1 MKYFKTLL
9 LSLALI
15 LSGCSNNQ
23 EAKPEENTVTEE
35 TTVKEEGKETENKNE
50 TDKEEDTEKEGAEKV
65 ESTSQ
70 KDGYPKTVTDLAGNE
85 ITLEKPLDKVIIQG
99 SSSGGPF
106 MPMMYIDKDNFLSK
120 IAAMDDSVKIDRNDF
135 YTRLE
140 KEMPEIEDVPRIANF
155 MDNDFSYESILNTD
169 ADGIIAPIG
178 FKTQIEA
185 IQEKIDIPVFYVD
198 YHSQEFD
205 KHIASTKLIADITG
219 LDKNLDELIDF
230 YTSKV
235 SPIIEKKFEE
245 SEKPKVYVE
254 HGYEGEKE
262 YGNSYGSNKMW
273 GKIVEDVGGHNI
285 GSDALGAD
293 EAIPLSSEFVLAENP
308 EKIILTGSQWVE
320 KPHSMKMG
328 YDTTADW
335 VQEKV
340 DQYKTRPGW
349 SDLDAMKNHEVYV
362 ISQQLVR
369 DMSDFYAYEYLA
381 KTFHPDVY
389 GDLDPDKDLKEFYE
403 KFMPIDLEGT
413 WSYKYE
419 EK

>member
-9 LSLALI
+9 LSIALI
-15 LSGCSNNQ
+15 LAGCTNNQ
-23 EAKPEENTVTEE
+23 EAKPEETNVTEE
-35 TTVKEEGKETENKNE
+35 TTEVKTTEDNKEESKENSKQVDDE
-50 TDKEEDTEKEGAEKV
+50 EKV

-70 KDGYPKTVTDLAGNE
+70 KEGYPKTVTDLAGNE
-85 ITLEKPLDKVIIQG
+85 VTLEKPLDKVIIQG

-106 MPMMYIDKDNFLSK
+106 MPMMYIDKENFLSK
-120 IAAMDDSVKIDRNDF
+120 IAAMDDSVKLDRNDF

-140 KEMPEIEDVPRIANF
+140 KIMPEIEDVPRIANF

-205 KHIASTKLIADITG
+205 KHIASTKLIADVTG

-230 YTSKV
+230 YTSRV
-235 SPIIEKKFEE
+235 QPIIERKFEE
-245 SEKPKVYVE
+245 DEKPKVYVE
-254 HGYEGEKE
+254 HGYEGETE

-293 EAIPLSSEFVLAENP
+293 EAIPLSSEFVLSENP

-328 YDTTADW
+328 YDTTPDW
-335 VQEKV
+335 VEEKI

-389 GDLDPDKDLKEFYE
+389 GDLDPDKDLEEFYE

>member
-1 MKYFKTLL
+1 MKYFKALL
-9 LSLALI
+9 LSLILI
-15 LSGCSNNQ
+15 LAGCTNNQ
-23 EAKPEENTVTEE
+23 EAKTDENTSTETKVEENTSEKEKTELS
-35 TTVKEEGKETENKNE
+35 ENKKEDLNSE
-50 TDKEEDTEKEGAEKV
+50 EKTDGKIV
-65 ESTSQ
+65 
-70 KDGYPKTVTDLAGNE
+70 VTDLDGNE
-85 ITLEKPLDKVIIQG
+85 ITLDKPLEKVIIQG

-106 MPMMYIDKDNFLSK
+106 MTMMYLDKDNFLSK
-120 IAAMDDSVKIDRNDF
+120 IAAMDDSVKLDRNDF

-140 KEMPEIEDVPRIANF
+140 KVMPEIEDVPRIANF
-155 MDNDFSYESILNTD
+155 MDNDFSYEAILNTD

-178 FKTQIEA
+178 FKSQIEA

-205 KHIASTKLIADITG
+205 KHIASTKLIAQVTG

-235 SPIIEKKFEE
+235 SPILEKKYDEDQ
-245 SEKPKVYVE
+245 KPKVYVE

-273 GKIVEDVGGHNI
+273 GKIVEDCGGHNI

-293 EAIPLSSEFVLAENP
+293 EAIPLSSEFVLSEDP
-308 EKIILTGSQWVE
+308 EKIILTGSQWIE

-328 YDTTADW
+328 YDTSGEE
-335 VQEKV
+335 VKEKI
-340 DQYKTRPGW
+340 DLYNSRLGW
-349 SDLDAMKNHEVYV
+349 SDLEAMKNKEIYV

-369 DMSDFYAYEYLA
+369 DMSDFYSYEFIA
-381 KTFHPDVY
+381 KTLHPEEY
-389 GDLDPDKDLKEFYE
+389 KDLDPEKDFEEFYQ
-403 KFMPIDLEGT
+403 KFMPIGLEGT

-419 EK
+419 

>member
-1 MKYFKTLL
+1 MKYFKALL
-9 LSLALI
+9 LSLILI
-15 LSGCSNNQ
+15 LAGCTNNQ
-23 EAKPEENTVTEE
+23 ESKTDENTSTETKVEENTSEKEKTELSE
-35 TTVKEEGKETENKNE
+35 DKKEESASEEKTAGKIL
-50 TDKEEDTEKEGAEKV
+50 
-65 ESTSQ
+65 
-70 KDGYPKTVTDLAGNE
+70 VTDLDGNE
-85 ITLEKPLDKVIIQG
+85 ITLDKPLEKVIIQG

-106 MPMMYIDKDNFLSK
+106 MTMMYLDKDNFLSK

-140 KEMPEIEDVPRIANF
+140 KVMPEIEDVPRIANF
-155 MDNDFSYESILNTD
+155 MDNDFSYEAILNTD

-178 FKTQIEA
+178 FKSQIEA

-205 KHIASTKLIADITG
+205 KHIASTKLIAQVTG

-235 SPIIEKKFEE
+235 SPILEKKYDEDQ
-245 SEKPKVYVE
+245 KPKVYVE

-273 GKIVEDVGGHNI
+273 GKIIEDCGGHNI

-293 EAIPLSSEFVLAENP
+293 EAIPLSSEFVLSEDP
-308 EKIILTGSQWVE
+308 EKIILTGSQWIE

-328 YDTTADW
+328 YDTSADQ
-335 VQEKV
+335 VKEKI
-340 DQYKTRPGW
+340 DLYNSRLGW
-349 SDLDAMKNHEVYV
+349 SDLEAMKNKEIYV

-369 DMSDFYAYEYLA
+369 DMSDFYSYEFIA
-381 KTFHPDVY
+381 KTLHPEEY
-389 GDLDPDKDLKEFYE
+389 KDLDPEKDFEEFYQ
-403 KFMPIDLEGT
+403 KFMPIGLEGT

-419 EK
+419 

>member
-1 MKYFKTLL
+1 MKYFKALL
-9 LSLALI
+9 LSLILI
-15 LSGCSNNQ
+15 LAGCTNNQ
-23 EAKPEENTVTEE
+23 EAKTDENTSTETKVEENTSEKEKTELSE
-35 TTVKEEGKETENKNE
+35 DKKEESASEEKTAGKIL
-50 TDKEEDTEKEGAEKV
+50 
-65 ESTSQ
+65 
-70 KDGYPKTVTDLAGNE
+70 VTDLDGNE
-85 ITLEKPLDKVIIQG
+85 ITLDKPLEKVIIQG

-106 MPMMYIDKDNFLSK
+106 MTMMYLDNDNFLSK
-120 IAAMDDSVKIDRNDF
+120 IAAMDDSVKLDRNDF

-140 KEMPEIEDVPRIANF
+140 KVMPEIKDVPRIANF
-155 MDNDFSYESILNTD
+155 MDNDFSYEAILNTD

-178 FKTQIEA
+178 FKSQIEA

-205 KHIASTKLIADITG
+205 KHIASTKLIAQVTG

-235 SPIIEKKFEE
+235 SPILEKKYDEDQ
-245 SEKPKVYVE
+245 KPKVYVE

-273 GKIVEDVGGHNI
+273 GKIVEDCGGHNI

-293 EAIPLSSEFVLAENP
+293 EAIPLSSEFVLSEDP
-308 EKIILTGSQWVE
+308 EKIILTGSQWIE

-328 YDTTADW
+328 YDTSADQ
-335 VQEKV
+335 VNEKI
-340 DQYKTRPGW
+340 DLYNSRSGW
-349 SDLDAMKNHEVYV
+349 SDLEAMRNKEIYV

-369 DMSDFYAYEYLA
+369 DMSDFYSYEFIA
-381 KTFHPDVY
+381 KTLHPEEY
-389 GDLDPDKDLKEFYE
+389 KDLDPEKDFEEFYQ
-403 KFMPIDLEGT
+403 KFMPIGLEGT

-419 EK
+419 

>member
-15 LSGCSNNQ
+15 LAGCSSNQ
-23 EAKPEENTVTEE
+23 EVKPKESTVTEE
-35 TTVKEEGKETENKNE
+35 QAETKSDLKEAEKEEKG
-50 TDKEEDTEKEGAEKV
+50 V
-65 ESTSQ
+65 STSQ
-70 KDGYPKTVTDLAGNE
+70 KEGYPKTITDLSGNE

-106 MPMMYIDKDNFLSK
+106 MTMMYLDKDNFLSK
-120 IAAMDDSVKIDRNDF
+120 IAAMDDSVKLDRNDF

-140 KEMPEIEDVPRIANF
+140 KVMPEIDEVPRIANF
-155 MDNDFSYESILNTD
+155 MDNDFSYEAILNTD

-205 KHIASTKLIADITG
+205 KHIASTKLIADVTG

-235 SPIIEKKFEE
+235 SPIIERKFDEGK
-245 SEKPKVYVE
+245 KPKVYVE

-273 GKIVEDVGGHNI
+273 GKIVEDCGGHNI

-293 EAIPLSSEFVLAENP
+293 EAIPLASEFVLSENP
-308 EKIILTGSQWVE
+308 EKIILTGSQWIE

-335 VQEKV
+335 VEEKI
-340 DQYKTRPGW
+340 DKYKTRPGW

-381 KTFHPDVY
+381 KILHPDIY

>member
-9 LSLALI
+9 LFLALI
-15 LSGCSNNQ
+15 LASCSSNK
-23 EAKPEENTVTEE
+23 EVKPEESTVTEE
-35 TTVKEEGKETENKNE
+35 QAETKSDLKEAEKEEKG
-50 TDKEEDTEKEGAEKV
+50 
-65 ESTSQ
+65 S
-70 KDGYPKTVTDLAGNE
+70 YPKTITDLSGNE

-106 MPMMYIDKDNFLSK
+106 MTMMYLDKDNFLSK
-120 IAAMDDSVKIDRNDF
+120 IAAMDDSVKLDRNDF

-140 KEMPEIEDVPRIANF
+140 KVMPEIDEVPRIANF
-155 MDNDFSYESILNTD
+155 MDNDFSYEAILNTD

-205 KHIASTKLIADITG
+205 KHIASTKLIADVTG

-235 SPIIEKKFEE
+235 SPIIERKFDEGK
-245 SEKPKVYVE
+245 KPKVYVE

-273 GKIVEDVGGHNI
+273 GKIVEDCGGHNI

-293 EAIPLSSEFVLAENP
+293 EAIPLASEFVLSENP
-308 EKIILTGSQWVE
+308 EKIILTGSQWIE

-335 VQEKV
+335 VEEKI
-340 DQYKTRPGW
+340 DKYKTRPGW

-381 KTFHPDVY
+381 KILHPDIY

>member
-15 LSGCSNNQ
+15 LAGCSSNQ
-23 EAKPEENTVTEE
+23 EVKPEESTVTEE
-35 TTVKEEGKETENKNE
+35 QAETKSDLKEAEKEEKE
-50 TDKEEDTEKEGAEKV
+50 

-70 KDGYPKTVTDLAGNE
+70 KEGYPKTITDLSGNE

-106 MPMMYIDKDNFLSK
+106 MTMMYLDKDNFLSK
-120 IAAMDDSVKIDRNDF
+120 IAAMDDSVKLDRNDF

-140 KEMPEIEDVPRIANF
+140 KVMPEIEEVPRIANF
-155 MDNDFSYESILNTD
+155 MDNDFSYEAILNTD

-205 KHIASTKLIADITG
+205 KHIASTKLIADVTG

-235 SPIIEKKFEE
+235 SPIIERKFDE
-245 SEKPKVYVE
+245 SKKPKVYVE

-273 GKIVEDVGGHNI
+273 GKIVEDCGGHNI

-293 EAIPLSSEFVLAENP
+293 EAIPLASEFVLSENP
-308 EKIILTGSQWVE
+308 EKIILTGSQWIE

-335 VQEKV
+335 VHEKI
-340 DQYKTRPGW
+340 DKYKTRPGW

-381 KTFHPDVY
+381 KTLHPDIY